1 MRSRLLRSTL
11 AAGAAGALLAAC
23 SSDSL
28 VERAVG
34 MVDGVEGVDIDSDS
48 GSISIQ
54 GEDGALFEMEV
65 DEDGQSSTIT
75 TEDGTLTTAVD
86 QELPPE
92 IAANFDPPPGYR
104 IGAVYDAT
112 DEGNRVI
119 STQGEIDGDWQELMD
134 DLEARVRAGNWD
146 EVQVSGLAVGA
157 MGGIVATRNDGAE
170 GLNITLLMEENN
182 PTGLLSVV
190 YLESKEG

>member
-11 AAGAAGALLAAC
+11 AAGAAGALLTAC

-48 GSISIQ
+48 GSISIEGQ
-54 GEDGALFEMEV
+54 DGEQFEMEV
-65 DEDGQSSTIT
+65 DEKDQSSTIT
-75 TEDGTLTTAVD
+75 TEDGTITTSAD
-86 QELPPE
+86 QEFPAE
-92 IAANFDPPPGYR
+92 IAAVFDPPPGYQVVSV
-104 IGAVYDAT
+104 ADFT
-112 DEGNRVI
+112 DEDNRVLMV
-119 STQGEIDGDWQELMD
+119 QGEIDGDWQELMD

-146 EVQVSGLAVGA
+146 EVQVSAMAVGA

-182 PTGLLSVV
+182 PTGMLGVTYILSA
-190 YLESKEG
+190 ES